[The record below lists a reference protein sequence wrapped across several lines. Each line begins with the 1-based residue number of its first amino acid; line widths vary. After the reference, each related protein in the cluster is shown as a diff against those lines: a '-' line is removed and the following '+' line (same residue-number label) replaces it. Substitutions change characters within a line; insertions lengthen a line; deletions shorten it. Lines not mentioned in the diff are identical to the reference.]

1 MPKDFSGPGRSDR
14 EGISLL
20 ELTELFPDEDS
31 ARAWFEAQMWPS
43 GRCCGKC
50 GSVDTH
56 EVKGH
61 KPMPYRCRDCRGY
74 FSVRTGTILESS
86 RLPLRK
92 WAFAIYL
99 YLTNI
104 KGLSSMKLHRDIEVT
119 QKTAWFM
126 LHRIREAYSFALP
139 DEPFRGPVEVD
150 ETYMGGKERNKHA
163 NKKLRAGRGAVGK
176 TPVVGTKDRE
186 SNAVSAHVVD
196 RTDAVTLGT
205 FVLDHIDE
213 DAMVYTDGS
222 GVYAGLLNHEAV
234 KHSIGEYV
242 RGMVHTNGMESFWAM
257 LKRGYHGIYH
267 RMSPKH
273 LQRYVNEFAGRHNIR
288 DLDTLD
294 QMRDAV
300 ARMIGRRLMYRD
312 LTKG

>member
-1 MPKDFSGPGRSDR
+1 
-14 EGISLL
+14 
-20 ELTELFPDEDS
+20 
-31 ARAWFEAQMWPS
+31 
-43 GRCCGKC
+43 
-50 GSVDTH
+50 
-56 EVKGH
+56 
-61 KPMPYRCRDCRGY
+61 MPYRCRDCRGY

-92 WAFAIYL
+92 WAWAVYL
-99 YLTNI
+99 YLTNL
-104 KGLSSMKLHRDIEVT
+104 KGLSSMKLHRDIGVT

-126 LHRIREAYSFALP
+126 LHRIREAYAFALP
-139 DEPFRGPVEVD
+139 DEPFQGPVEVD
-150 ETYMGGKERNKHA
+150 ETYVGGKERNKHA

-176 TPVVGTKDRE
+176 TAVIGTKDRE
-186 SNAVSAHVVD
+186 SNQVSAHVVD

-222 GVYAGLLNHEAV
+222 GAYTGLLNHEIV

-257 LKRGYHGIYH
+257 LKRGFHGTYH

-273 LQRYVNEFAGRHNIR
+273 LQRYVNEFAGRHNIQ
-288 DLDTLD
+288 DMDTLD

-300 ARMIGRRLMYRD
+300 AGMVGRRLMWRD
-312 LTKG
+312 LIG